1 MFFFSKPSSSFLDYK
16 CIGTFGLGPH
26 NGNKFLFTLQG
37 YQCSGLSVRGRMRK
51 TFISITIRAGM
62 RKIISSFI
70 LKSCTDSK
78 KKLHIAVRVM
88 WMTICL

>member
-1 MFFFSKPSSSFLDYK
+1 MDYK
-16 CIGTFGLGPH
+16 YIGTFGLGPH

-51 TFISITIRAGM
+51 TFISITIRVGM

-70 LKSCTDSK
+70 LKNCADSK
-78 KKLHIAVRVM
+78 KIAHCSACHVDDNM
-88 WMTICL
+88 LIAFNFSYL